1 MFARQVDSCYGTLW
15 VWGLEWVCKN
25 WNLQGFTTQLH
36 HKLHLAYYDAK
47 SATLQWTWFLNC
59 PPQFCHA
66 VHTDEASL
74 TAHQCVFGQRNILF
88 YYFLCVVA
96 CNVLLWFAMLSLFFT
111 FLYCFIFIQTEFL
124 YAVVQIFRHDNEV
137 KIQHLNEFPSSTE
150 SHLI

>member
-47 SATLQWTWFLNC
+47 SARLQWTWFLNC

-74 TAHQCVFGQRNILF
+74 TSVYLDRGIFSFIIFSVLS
-88 YYFLCVVA
+88 LVI
-96 CNVLLWFAMLSLFFT
+96 LLWFAMLSLFFT

-124 YAVVQIFRHDNEV
+124 YTVVQIFRHDNEV
-137 KIQHLNEFPSSTE
+137 KIQHLNEFPFSTE

>member
-25 WNLQGFTTQLH
+25 WNSQGFTTQLH

-47 SATLQWTWFLNC
+47 SATLQWAWFLNC
-59 PPQFCHA
+59 PPQFYHA

-96 CNVLLWFAMLSLFFT
+96 CNVLLWFVFHISILFYIYSNWVFVHSCSDLQAWQWSKDST
-111 FLYCFIFIQTEFL
+111 FKWVSFQYWITFN
-124 YAVVQIFRHDNEV
+124 YY
-137 KIQHLNEFPSSTE
+137 PY
-150 SHLI
+150 